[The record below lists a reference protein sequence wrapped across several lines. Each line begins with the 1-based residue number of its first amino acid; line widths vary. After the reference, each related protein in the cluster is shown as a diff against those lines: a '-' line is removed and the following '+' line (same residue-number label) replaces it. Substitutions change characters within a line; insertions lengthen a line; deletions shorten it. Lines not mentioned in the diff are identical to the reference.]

1 MVIALMSY
9 DLFALVTF
17 TFSPVRQLVHVYT
30 PCFAY
35 FLFDE
40 VNYFIFNVYFLLI
53 MILVLHKNKY

>member
-35 FLFDE
+35 LFDE